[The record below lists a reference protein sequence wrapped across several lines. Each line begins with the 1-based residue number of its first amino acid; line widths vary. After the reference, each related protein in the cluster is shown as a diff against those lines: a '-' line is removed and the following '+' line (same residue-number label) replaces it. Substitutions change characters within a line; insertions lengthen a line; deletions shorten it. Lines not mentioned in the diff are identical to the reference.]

1 MILAKTL
8 MEKLPETCSK
18 CQLFESVCKYDHC
31 MYFDGLGT
39 YCTSAVRGENCRE
52 KGYCLVSDCEHR
64 INANSKPE
72 NCPLVEFDETK
83 IDDRYRYVGDD
94 TILDTKINEKLHPCP
109 YEGCE
114 GACPY
119 YVYFDEYGFYC
130 YESECCAMEEGK

>member
-1 MILAKTL
+1 MILLKTF

-18 CQLFESVCKYDHC
+18 CQLCKSISPHSEP
-31 MYFDGLGT
+31 
-39 YCTSAVRGENCRE
+39 YCTGFNFWRVTD
-52 KGYCLVSDCEHR
+52 L
-64 INANSKPE
+64 NSKPE

-83 IDDRYRYVGDD
+83 IDDRYRHMGDS

-119 YVYFDEYGFYC
+119 YVYFDDFGFYC
-130 YESECCAMEEGK
+130 YENECCAMEEGK